1 MAKNLR
7 AKMPGEDT
15 LVINDRNAETTTK
28 FVEEVGEGVEV
39 AKSVREVA
47 EKSVRRSSIF
57 SVTTYQFK

>member
-7 AKMPGEDT
+7 AKMPEGDA
-15 LVINDRNAETTTK
+15 LVVNDQNPGTTAK

-47 EKSVRRSSIF
+47 EKSVRQC
-57 SVTTYQFK
+57 SVSPFPPGQFT